1 MTGRERAARTRTST
15 ALRRIA
21 VLSGERRA
29 IIIRSARRDVCARV
43 CRPLPSRPGSE
54 GFDNKNSNVKAL
66 APTGNSESYA
76 HRRLR
81 KDRPDIHAR
90 VLAGEISAH
99 AGMIEAGFRKK
110 PPSRNQTPLEK
121 VRCLPRGRPR
131 GCHASVT
138 TRSVHGRFG

>member
-1 MTGRERAARTRTST
+1 MSVRASAARSLPGRVARALTTKIVTSKPSLRPATRNP
-15 ALRRIA
+15 
-21 VLSGERRA
+21 
-29 IIIRSARRDVCARV
+29 D
-43 CRPLPSRPGSE
+43 
-54 GFDNKNSNVKAL
+54 
-66 APTGNSESYA
+66 A